1 MIAVR
6 GLKFP
11 HRSLCAKRK
20 PRLFMEGEGERERK
34 REGKRVGELRGMANN
49 SWDPRALLVF
59 STVQKLGLLEQPMV
73 LLNPPQSSHYPVI
86 SSHGLPSAGQPCRG
100 AALHLRLPRGNISS
114 ETTLP
119 PTFIILLC
127 VPPASVQPTWTP
139 VNEPFQPSLP
149 VHPTLHLVVPQAPCI
164 NLQRPQP
171 VANVCS
177 VHSTGFPH
185 FAPYSSATALYVLLF
200 CGMDDVEHCR

>member
-1 MIAVR
+1 MGSTCTSRVFHCSKARPSGTANGIAQPASILPLSRHFFTRASICWPTVSR
-6 GLKFP
+6 CRP
-11 HRSLCAKRK
+11 PSSASSREHI
-20 PRLFMEGEGERERK
+20 ER
-34 REGKRVGELRGMANN
+34 N
-49 SWDPRALLVF
+49 
-59 STVQKLGLLEQPMV
+59 
-73 LLNPPQSSHYPVI
+73 Y
-86 SSHGLPSAGQPCRG
+86 
-100 AALHLRLPRGNISS
+100 
-114 ETTLP
+114 TT